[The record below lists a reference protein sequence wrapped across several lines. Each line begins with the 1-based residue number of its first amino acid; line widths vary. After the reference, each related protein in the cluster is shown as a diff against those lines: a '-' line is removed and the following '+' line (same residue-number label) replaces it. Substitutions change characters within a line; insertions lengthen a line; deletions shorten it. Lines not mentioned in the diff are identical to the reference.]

1 MPWDLTWLEFFKGFW
16 PNFVAA
22 IVTGGIIGVF
32 FSWWITKKIGNELN
46 TKERQLVIL
55 SEKLEKNIKTEQYY
69 QIIQTEIDKVNKTTA
84 NTLPSISLKTFLDVS
99 LISFDC
105 PVWDILEKSGEL
117 PKYLTPIDI
126 RKMVKYFYLINIST
140 KLANGI
146 FEIINNSNEYRDIQK
161 RTFPIIQELITSLEN
176 SVALGESLILEIDSQ
191 LLILREEKKVIN
203 TNIEK
208 LSK

>member
-1 MPWDLTWLEFFKGFW
+1 MR
-16 PNFVAA
+16 
-22 IVTGGIIGVF
+22 I
-32 FSWWITKKIGNELN
+32 
-46 TKERQLVIL
+46 
-55 SEKLEKNIKTEQYY
+55 SEKLNHSIYFKFLLFIPLYFFLYFVMIQY
-69 QIIQTEIDKVNKTTA
+69 QPICELGGRLMKAV
-84 NTLPSISLKTFLDVS
+84 SLKTFLDVS

-146 FEIINNSNEYRDIQK
+146 FEIINNSNDYRDIQK